1 MKKGDLSIN
10 IIIVAAIALI
20 ILVIISVLIFGT
32 GRQITQA
39 KSCTGLGGQCISTG
53 ESCSDLNLNTGVEDE
68 NWILHPTAQC
78 PTDQKCCI
86 KQ

>member
-32 GRQITQA
+32 GSNLR
-39 KSCTGLGGQCISTG
+39 KSTSCAGVSGQCIADG
-53 ESCSDLNLNTGVEDE
+53 ESCSDKNGEPE
-68 NWILHPTAQC
+68 GSFWIRHLTAAC
-78 PTDQKCCI
+78 PNEGEVCCI
-86 KQ
+86 QQ

>member
-32 GRQITQA
+32 GRDIIFA
-39 KSCTGLGGQCISTG
+39 KSCKGLSADNQCIPSG
-53 ESCSDLNLNTGVEDE
+53 GSCSDISDTE
-68 NWILHPTAQC
+68 NWVPHPTAQC
-78 PTDQKCCI
+78 QPKEDMCCI